1 MFKKVMLPTSF
12 IYTKSSP
19 LLSTLNDASG
29 DIIDDEGFLQFFP
42 EAEFT
47 SLLQV
52 QITLEQTLKQ
62 NHRALHNSYNVK
74 NMLKL
79 LAFKWLLKQV
89 IV

>member
-1 MFKKVMLPTSF
+1 MFKKVMLPTNF

-47 SLLQV
+47 SLL
-52 QITLEQTLKQ
+52 
-62 NHRALHNSYNVK
+62 
-74 NMLKL
+74 
-79 LAFKWLLKQV
+79 
-89 IV
+89 